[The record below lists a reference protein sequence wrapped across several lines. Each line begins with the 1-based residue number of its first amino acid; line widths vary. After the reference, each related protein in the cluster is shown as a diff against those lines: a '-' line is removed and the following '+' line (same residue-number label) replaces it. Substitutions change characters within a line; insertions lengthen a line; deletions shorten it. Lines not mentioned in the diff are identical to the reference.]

1 MRVRIRRG
9 IGWNRGMEGKVF
21 RVIDEEEFSKYMDF
35 KCPTY
40 FLPVEHPDNT
50 KGNVKTVKKTNVEII
65 EEESGLDKFKDN
77 EIVRHPK
84 GTFVKVCRAPKIGDQ
99 ILIIDSCL
107 PESLSYHEKYQDGD
121 ILTVTGLHEDQS
133 SGIVYCQEIQT
144 SGNWNGQID
153 GHEYVV
159 VEPFEEGPDVERAYE
174 ILKTLGETA
183 GLMPSEII
191 LAIRTIME
199 VYNKTEPQVKL
210 ADPIPKESS
219 RDVVIKNAI
228 KYIED
233 AKCTGEQDGKAWEY
247 RQYPT
252 KEGLG
257 RGYAMN
263 AEFIVDVPK
272 RTVVCLLRCW
282 TDRKILFKGK
292 AKAANS
298 DCFNIRIGKAI
309 ALSKALGW
317 TTPNEFL
324 WAPSPSGVK
333 EGDIFKFH
341 AEDQTVYTVLS
352 TEKDL
357 VYGDSKGNYM
367 GVTNVKPFKIVDDSA
382 RYPQ

>member
-21 RVIDEEEFSKYMDF
+21 RVISEEEFSKYMDF

-40 FLPVEHPDNT
+40 FLPVEHLDNARA
-50 KGNVKTVKKTNVEII
+50 NVKTVKKTNVDII
-65 EEESGLDKFKDN
+65 EGESGLDNFKDN

-84 GTFVKVCRAPKIGDQ
+84 GTFIKVCRAPKVGDQ
-99 ILIIDSCL
+99 ILITDSCL

-144 SGNWNGQID
+144 SGNWQGQID

-159 VEPFEEGPDVERAYE
+159 VEPFVEGPDIEQSYQ
-174 ILKTLGETA
+174 ILKKLGETA

-191 LAIRTIME
+191 LAIRTITE
-199 VYNKTEPQVKL
+199 VYNKTEPQVKP
-210 ADPIPKESS
+210 ADPIPKESE
-219 RDVVIKNAI
+219 RDVVVKNAI

-233 AKCTGEQDGKAWEY
+233 AKCSGSGALGSWEY
-247 RQYPT
+247 RQFPQN
-252 KEGLG
+252 EEDR
-257 RGYAMN
+257 RGTAYK
-263 AEFIVDVPK
+263 AEFIVDRKK
-272 RTVVCLLRCW
+272 RTVVCLLRGYNYN
-282 TDRKILFKGK
+282 KIMRRGK
-292 AKAANS
+292 AKAAKG
-298 DCFNIRIGKAI
+298 DCFNVHIGRAI

-367 GVTNVKPFKIVDDSA
+367 GVTNLKPFKIVDDSA

>member
-21 RVIDEEEFSKYMDF
+21 RVISEEEFSKYMDF

-40 FLPVEHPDNT
+40 FLPVEHLDNARA
-50 KGNVKTVKKTNVEII
+50 NVKTVKKTNVDII
-65 EEESGLDKFKDN
+65 EGESGLDNFKDN

-84 GTFVKVCRAPKIGDQ
+84 GTFIKVCRAPKVGDQ
-99 ILIIDSCL
+99 ILITDSCL

-144 SGNWNGQID
+144 SGNWQGQID

-174 ILKTLGETA
+174 ILKTLGATA

-191 LAIRTIME
+191 LAIRTVME
-199 VYNKTEPQVKL
+199 VYKKTEPQVKL
-210 ADPIPKESS
+210 ADPIPKESE
-219 RDVVIKNAI
+219 RDVIVKKAI

-233 AKCTGEQDGKAWEY
+233 AKCSGGQNGETWEY
-247 RQYPT
+247 REYPSQN
-252 KEGLG
+252 GHL
-257 RGYAMN
+257 RGKAMN
-263 AEFIVDVPK
+263 AEYIVDQPK
-272 RTVVCLLRCW
+272 RTVVCILRCW
-282 TDRKILFKGK
+282 ITKKILYRGK
-292 AKAANS
+292 AKAAKS
-298 DCFNIRIGKAI
+298 DCFNIHIGKAI

-317 TTPNEFL
+317 TTPEEFL
-324 WAPSPSGVK
+324 WAPSSSGVK

-341 AEDQTVYTVLS
+341 AEDQTVYTALS